1 MVNKKFWA
9 GTFTLTG
16 TVIGAGIL
24 GLPYV
29 FAKSGFLI
37 GLMWIIILV
46 SVMVFTK
53 LCLGEVCLRTRKKHQ
68 LPGYAERYLGKWG
81 KRFMFFALMFGIYS
95 ALLAYLIGEG
105 ESLSQL
111 FTGSLNYSIYFAI
124 GFWILMTLLLSQGI
138 KELKR
143 VETYGVLIIIGLV
156 LGMVVY
162 FAPSVE
168 VSNLTSV
175 NYSHMFLPFGIVLFA
190 LLGFTSIPEVRV
202 EMDKQEK
209 KMKKAIILGSLIP
222 AILYV
227 LFCLIFVGVLG
238 SNIPEVATLSLGK
251 IVTILGIFT
260 MLTSYFVL
268 SFSLKDSFTY
278 DLNVKHMYSGFF
290 VSFLP
295 LILYLLVYFFKLA
308 DFVSILGLA
317 GVVAGGSTGV
327 LSLLMLRK
335 AKKKGDRNPEYE
347 IPLNWFVILL
357 LILIFVF
364 GVIAQLVL

>member
-29 FAKSGFLI
+29 FAQSGFLI
-37 GLMWIIILV
+37 GLMWIVILA
-46 SVMVFTK
+46 SVLIFTK

-68 LPGYAERYLGKWG
+68 LPGYAEKYLGKWG
-81 KRFMFFALMFGIYS
+81 KRLMFFALMFGIYS

-124 GFWILMTLLLSQGI
+124 GFWIIMTFLLSRGI

-143 VETYGVLIIIGLV
+143 IETYGVLFIILLI

-162 FAPSVE
+162 FAPGIEASHLTQVNF
-168 VSNLTSV
+168 SNL
-175 NYSHMFLPFGIVLFA
+175 FLPFGVILFA
-190 LLGFTSIPEVRV
+190 LLGFSSIPEVRV
-202 EMDKQEK
+202 EMEKQEK
-209 KMKKAIILGSLIP
+209 KMKKAIILGGLIP
-222 AILYV
+222 VILYL
-227 LFCLIFVGVLG
+227 LFCLVFIGVLG
-238 SNIPEVATLSLGK
+238 SNIPEIATLSLGRV
-251 IVTILGIFT
+251 VTVLGIFT

-268 SFSLKDSFTY
+268 SFSLKDCFVY
-278 DLNVKHMYSGFF
+278 DLNVRNMYSGFF

-295 LILYLLVYFFKLA
+295 LILYLLVYFFNLVG
-308 DFVSILGLA
+308 FVAILGLA
-317 GVVAGGSTGV
+317 GVVSGGLTGI
-327 LSLLMLRK
+327 LSLIMLRK
-335 AKKKGDRNPEYE
+335 AKDKGDRNPEYE
-347 IPLNWFVILL
+347 IPLNWFLILL
-357 LILIFVF
+357 LVLVFVF
-364 GVIAQLVL
+364 GVIAELVL

>member
-1 MVNKKFWA
+1 MVNRKFWA

-37 GLMWIIILV
+37 GLMWLVILLG
-46 SVMVFTK
+46 VMMFTK
-53 LCLGEVCLRTRKKHQ
+53 LCLGEVCLRTRKRHQ

-81 KRFMFFALMFGIYS
+81 KRLMFFALMFGIYS

-124 GFWILMTLLLSQGI
+124 GFWIIMTLLLSKGI

-143 VETYGVLIIIGLV
+143 IETYGVIVIILLVIGI
-156 LGMVVY
+156 GVY
-162 FAPSVE
+162 FLPSISLDNLKP
-168 VSNLTSV
+168 VSFSN
-175 NYSHMFLPFGIVLFA
+175 MFLPFGIVLFS

-209 KMKKAIILGSLIP
+209 KIKKAIMLGSLIP
-222 AILYV
+222 ALLYI
-227 LFCLIFVGVLG
+227 LFCLVFVGVLG
-238 SNIPEVATLSLGK
+238 SGVPQVATLSLGRV
-251 IVTILGIFT
+251 VTILGIFT

-278 DLNVKHMYSGFF
+278 DLNVRHMYSGFF
-290 VSFLP
+290 VSVLP
-295 LILYLLVYFFKLA
+295 LVLYLLVYFFKLA
-308 DFVSILGLA
+308 GFVTILGLA
-317 GVVAGGSTGV
+317 GVIGGGLTGI
-327 LSLLMLRK
+327 LSLLMLKK
-335 AKKKGDRNPEYE
+335 AKKKGDRKPEYE

-357 LILIFVF
+357 LVCIFVF
-364 GVIAQLVL
+364 GVVSVLVL